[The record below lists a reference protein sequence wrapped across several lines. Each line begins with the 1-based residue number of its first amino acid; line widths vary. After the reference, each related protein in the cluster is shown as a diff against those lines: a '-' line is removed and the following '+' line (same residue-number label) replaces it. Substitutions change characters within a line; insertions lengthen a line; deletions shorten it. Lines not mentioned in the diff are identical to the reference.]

1 MSNIKKFK
9 NITDYI
15 YGLISIPNHFFK
27 FIDSIYI
34 QRLRNI
40 RQIPTAQYVFPSVN
54 HSCFE
59 HSLGTYFLS
68 NKYITDLKSRQ
79 NELEINQTLINTI
92 SLCGL
97 FNNLGTLPFLNSFKA
112 FYKEKYNIDYNEKEK
127 AYDLI
132 LKLIESKGIDPE
144 LNGND
149 NENFDLN
156 IIKKIFTTNNNNKK
170 YYEQIVFNE
179 KTGIDCD
186 SFDNL
191 NRDIYKYGTKPLYDH
206 NIIMNSTQIIN
217 DQICYRYE
225 DAFSVYDYYN
235 AKYTISTKFY
245 FHRISTAIE
254 LMFIDILKNID
265 NIYNFQEIINN
276 NDKFI
281 YFFDSFIYNIKNSK
295 QENKEIVEAKK
306 LLNDIDKRNLYTF
319 VGEYYLSNKQS
330 ENEFENFNE
339 NTLIENRN
347 KKDEKLNTNEIR
359 IKKDIIY
366 LGQGDFDPLNN
377 IYFYDNEC
385 KIMKRKNEDVS
396 KLLAKRYKSRIIRVF
411 LVNKDKKKIEAAQN
425 ALENYKKK
433 YKGFTNLYKSEAK
446 INNDE
451 KEDNNYKYNFNINL
465 DEDEDEDK
473 KENIFN
479 RMDKSDLNRIINRN
493 KEKGKI
499 KGYSQYFNEL
509 KKK

>member
-1 MSNIKKFK
+1 MNKCAKKFK

-15 YGLISIPNHFFK
+15 YGLMSIPNHYFK
-27 FIDSIYI
+27 FIDSLYI

-68 NKYITDLKSRQ
+68 NKYITDLKTRQ
-79 NELEINQTLINTI
+79 KELEINQTLINTV

-97 FNNLGTLPFLNSFKA
+97 FNNLGTLPFLSSFKI

-127 AYDLI
+127 SYDLI
-132 LKLIESKGIDPE
+132 LKLIELKGIDPE
-144 LNGND
+144 SNQND

-156 IIKKIFTTNNNNKK
+156 LMKKIFTRNNNSKK

-206 NIIMNSTQIIN
+206 NILMNSSQIIN
-217 DQICYRYE
+217 DKICYRYE
-225 DAFSVYDYYN
+225 DAFSVFDYYN

-265 NIYNFQEIINN
+265 KIYNFSDIINN

-281 YFFDSFIYNIKNSK
+281 YFFDSFIYNIKNNK
-295 QENKEIVEAKK
+295 KENKEIKEAKK
-306 LLNDIDKRNLYTF
+306 LLEDIDKRNLYTF
-319 VGEYYLSNKQS
+319 VGEYYLSNKQND
-330 ENEFENFNE
+330 NEFENFNE

-347 KKDEKLNTNEIR
+347 KKDEELNRNDIR

-377 IYFYDNEC
+377 IYFYDNEFN
-385 KIMKRKNEDVS
+385 IIKRKNEDVS

-411 LVNKDKKKIEAAQN
+411 IIDKNKKNIEAAQN

-433 YKGFTNLYKSEAK
+433 YKGYTHLYKSESK
-446 INNDE
+446 INDE
-451 KEDNNYKYNFNINL
+451 EENVYNYNLNINL
-465 DEDEDEDK
+465 DEDKEDK
-473 KENIFN
+473 QENLFN
-479 RMDKSDLNRIINRN
+479 RMNISDLNKIISKK
-493 KEKGKI
+493 KEKG
-499 KGYSQYFNEL
+499 YSHYFNEM
-509 KKK
+509 KKDKKHKK